1 MVFRQKK
8 WSLCSKEWGLGLKG
22 YVTNS
27 KIKDEEDVK
36 LLDAIGLKSL
46 PSIWVTPLR
55 KTGKG
60 IIPKKEPP
68 LLATHV
74 LMKKKSRIL

>member
-1 MVFRQKK
+1 M
-8 WSLCSKEWGLGLKG
+8 
-22 YVTNS
+22 TNS

-55 KTGKG
+55 KTGKMSVMLRTDYDEEVM
-60 IIPKKEPP
+60 I
-68 LLATHV
+68 LLDAIG
-74 LMKKKSRIL
+74 LKP